1 MMNKKEAILIN
12 SAFKAMLDSTTDM
25 IFLKDANLVY
35 VAASMPFVRMVGKT
49 SPDEIIGHTDAE
61 IFEDKALAERYVA
74 DDKKLMESGNSLI
87 DYMEPIPDDN
97 GKSRYGQTSKFL
109 LKGNHHSKF
118 IGILGITRD
127 ITRDYIIRQHYQ
139 KELKYLFELPKDT
152 YSVAYIDV
160 NDWRIISQRRQMIKE
175 GTFESCYSVEALCE
189 AAINAIVDKESDVC
203 KFYRNFKPTALQ
215 SLYSNGISD
224 LSFRYQR
231 RLINGQLRWV
241 HNDIKL
247 MMDIDSGHL
256 CAMLT
261 AKDISAEKQLEEN
274 LLVSAQTDK
283 MTKVLNRD
291 TTMES
296 IKKVLEQEPD
306 SCHVLF
312 MIDVDNFKKLNDTQG
327 HQKGDEFLIDFAGAI
342 RKCFRRN
349 DIVGRIGG
357 DEFFALMKNVEG
369 TDTAKEKAAELMAD
383 IKKVCSMYSVTDL
396 SGSIGV
402 SIYPGDGTNLADLYS
417 KADKAL
423 YEAKRKGK
431 SQIVFGSECDKT

>member
-1 MMNKKEAILIN
+1 
-12 SAFKAMLDSTTDM
+12 M
-25 IFLKDANLVY
+25 IFAL
-35 VAASMPFVRMVGKT
+35 PT
-49 SPDEIIGHTDAE
+49 SNPP
-61 IFEDKALAERYVA
+61 
-74 DDKKLMESGNSLI
+74 GNSDAIFKLSES
-87 DYMEPIPDDN
+87 EPVP
-97 GKSRYGQTSKFL
+97 
-109 LKGNHHSKF
+109 
-118 IGILGITRD
+118 
-127 ITRDYIIRQHYQ
+127 
-139 KELKYLFELPKDT
+139 P
-152 YSVAYIDV
+152 
-160 NDWRIISQRRQMIKE
+160 
-175 GTFESCYSVEALCE
+175 
-189 AAINAIVDKESDVC
+189 ESDVA
-203 KFYRNFKPTALQ
+203 KFYRNFKPTALK

-231 RLINGQLRWV
+231 KLINGKVRWV

-306 SCHVLF
+306 SRHVLF

-342 RKCFRRN
+342 RKCFRKD

-357 DEFFALMKNVEG
+357 DEFFAFMNNVGEK
-369 TDTAKEKAAELMAD
+369 DVVEEKATELMED
-383 IKKVCSMYSVTDL
+383 IKKVCAKYSVADL

-402 SIYPGDGTNLADLYS
+402 SIYPEDGATLTDLYS

-423 YEAKRKGK
+423 YDAKRKGK
-431 SQIVFGSECDKT
+431 SQIVFASK

>member
-12 SAFKAMLDSTTDM
+12 SAFQAMLDSTTDM
-25 IFLKDANLVY
+25 VFLKDSNLVY

-49 SPDEIIGHTDAE
+49 TVEEIVGHTDAE
-61 IFEDKALAERYVA
+61 IFADKALADRYVA
-74 DDKKLMESGNSLI
+74 DDRKLMESGKSLI
-87 DYMEPIPDDN
+87 DYMEPIPDDK
-97 GKSRYGQTSKFL
+97 GKSRYGMTSKFL
-109 LKGNHHSKF
+109 LKGDHHNKV

-139 KELKYLFELPKDT
+139 KELTYLFELPKDT

-160 NDWRIISQRRQMIKE
+160 SDWRIISQRRQTIKE
-175 GTFESCYSVEALCE
+175 ETFEACYSVEDLCK
-189 AAINAIVDKESDVC
+189 AAINAIADKESDVA
-203 KFYRNFKPTALQ
+203 KFYRNFKPTALK

-231 RLINGQLRWV
+231 KLINGKVRWV

-306 SCHVLF
+306 SRHVLF

-342 RKCFRRN
+342 RKCFRKD

-357 DEFFALMKNVEG
+357 DEFFAFMNNVGEK
-369 TDTAKEKAAELMAD
+369 DVVEEKATELMED
-383 IKKVCSMYSVTDL
+383 IKKVCAKYSVADL

-402 SIYPGDGTNLADLYS
+402 SIYPEDGATLTDLYS

-423 YEAKRKGK
+423 YDAKRKGK
-431 SQIVFGSECDKT
+431 SQIIFASK